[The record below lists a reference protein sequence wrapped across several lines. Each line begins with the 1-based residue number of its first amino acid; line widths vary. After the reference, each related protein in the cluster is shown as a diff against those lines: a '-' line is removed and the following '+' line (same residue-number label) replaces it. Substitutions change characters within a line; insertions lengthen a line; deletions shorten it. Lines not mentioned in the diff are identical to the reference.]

1 MECMTRSE
9 WEVERMSEW
18 KLVDAWELGY
28 EYECSNCEGHV
39 DTKRKGE
46 ALPGVCPYCDSDMN
60 GNGGDA
66 R

>member
-1 MECMTRSE
+1 LECMTRSE
-9 WEVERMSEW
+9 REVERMAEW

-28 EYECSNCEGHV
+28 EYECSNCGCHI

-46 ALPGVCPYCDSDMN
+46 ALPGVCPLCDSDMN
-60 GNGGDA
+60 GNGGDP

>member
-1 MECMTRSE
+1 MA
-9 WEVERMSEW
+9 EW

-46 ALPGVCPYCDSDMN
+46 ALPGVCPYCNSEMN
-60 GNGGDA
+60 GQEVERGHEDP
-66 R
+66 

>member
-1 MECMTRSE
+1 
-9 WEVERMSEW
+9 MSEW
-18 KLVDAWELGY
+18 KLEDAWELGY